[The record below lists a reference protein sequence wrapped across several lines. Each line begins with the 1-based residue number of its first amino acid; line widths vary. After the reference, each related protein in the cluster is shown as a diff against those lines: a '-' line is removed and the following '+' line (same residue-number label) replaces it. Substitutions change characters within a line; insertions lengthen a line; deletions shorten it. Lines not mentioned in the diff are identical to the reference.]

1 MIYNLNFYVNILLKK
16 MVLILMYLQ
25 ILKMEKKLKFW
36 IKTNNKIDSTILV
49 CYNIT
54 KYFYNKTLVV
64 LGFYYLE

>member
-1 MIYNLNFYVNILLKK
+1 
-16 MVLILMYLQ
+16 MYLQ

-64 LGFYYLE
+64 LGFYYLERGHNL

>member
-1 MIYNLNFYVNILLKK
+1 
-16 MVLILMYLQ
+16 MYLQ

-54 KYFYNKTLVV
+54 KYFYIAKIIL
-64 LGFYYLE
+64 YYVIIKYNMR

>member
-1 MIYNLNFYVNILLKK
+1 
-16 MVLILMYLQ
+16 MYLQ

-49 CYNIT
+49 
-54 KYFYNKTLVV
+54 FYNKTLVV